1 VIFQELNLP
10 GLFLI
15 EPELVNDERGF
26 FTRTWSKWEF
36 CEHGLNPQFVESSC
50 SFNTRKGTLR
60 GMHFQR
66 PPHAQAKLVRCTA
79 GSIYDVALDL
89 RADSPTFKQ
98 WQAVEL
104 TATNRL
110 MLFIPEGFAHGFQTL
125 EDNTEVLYQMGDY
138 FDPELSSGVRWDDP
152 TFGIEWPGESNEERV
167 INQRDRELPDFPG

>member
-1 VIFQELNLP
+1 
-10 GLFLI
+10 
-15 EPELVNDERGF
+15 
-26 FTRTWSKWEF
+26 
-36 CEHGLNPQFVESSC
+36 
-50 SFNTRKGTLR
+50 
-60 GMHFQR
+60 MHFQR